1 MRHTRADR
9 ESRGELAMTE
19 TTRRLLLAGAAAA
32 PFAGW
37 VRLADAAT
45 PKDTAV
51 FAKQIDDIISLDPHE
66 SYELSG
72 GEICT
77 NVYDRLL
84 RYEAEDHS
92 KLTGGVA
99 ESWTVS
105 PDGKTLTFKIRP
117 NLKFHSGA
125 PVTVEDV
132 EFSLQRAV
140 LIGKTPAFLF
150 TQLGWTKANIKD
162 QVKASGSDTVTATI
176 AADFAPS
183 LVLSLMSSIVASVV
197 EKKVALAHETNG
209 DLGNGW
215 LKTNSAASGAFK
227 LVSWKANESVT
238 LEAYPGF
245 RLGAPPL
252 KRVVIRHVPEP
263 ASQRLLLEKADAD
276 FARDL
281 TPDQIKP
288 LASNADI
295 KVESFKAANTFYMG
309 LNLGYE
315 PLANPKVRQAMKML
329 VDYDGM
335 VKSFLAGRFF
345 VQQSFLPL
353 GFFGAIAYA
362 PFKLDVEKAKA
373 LLAEA
378 GYKDGFTVKM
388 AAPNVPPWTEISQSV
403 QQTMGQAG
411 IKVSI
416 EPMELKAVIGQYRAR
431 AHQIAMLSWGPDYF
445 DPHTNADSFVHND
458 DNSDNPKVK
467 PIAWRNKWFIPDI
480 TKEMLVA
487 ARELD
492 AAKRAEQYAVLQK
505 KVTDEGPY
513 IFMFQN
519 NIQVARRATTTGY
532 NPGISGDLSYFRN
545 IKKS

>member
-1 MRHTRADR
+1 M
-9 ESRGELAMTE
+9 S
-19 TTRRLLLAGAAAA
+19 RRLLLAGTTAA

-37 VRLADAAT
+37 VRLAGAAT

-72 GEICT
+72 GEICA
-77 NVYDRLL
+77 NVYDRVL

-105 PDGKTLTFKIRP
+105 PDGKTLAFKIRP

-125 PVTVEDV
+125 PVTAEDV
-132 EFSLQRAV
+132 EFSLQRVV
-140 LIGKTPAFLF
+140 LIAKTPAFLL
-150 TQLGWTKANIKD
+150 TQLGWTKATVKD
-162 QVKASGSDTVTATI
+162 LVKASGDTVTAKITE
-176 AADFAPS
+176 DFAPS
-183 LVLSLMSSIVASVV
+183 LVLNLMSSIVASVV

-209 DLGNGW
+209 DMGNGW
-215 LKTNSAASGAFK
+215 LKTNSAASGAFR
-227 LVSWKANESVT
+227 LVAWKANESVS
-238 LEAYPGF
+238 LEANPEF
-245 RLGAPPL
+245 RLGAPSL
-252 KRVVIRHVPEP
+252 KRVVVRHVPEP

-288 LASNADI
+288 LAGNPDI

-345 VQQSFLPL
+345 VQQSFLPI

-362 PFKLDVEKAKA
+362 PFTLDVAKAKA

-378 GYKDGFTVKM
+378 GYAEGFPVKM
-388 AAPNVPPWTEISQSV
+388 AAPNVSPWTEISQSV

-431 AHQIAMLSWGPDYF
+431 NHQIAMLSWGPDYF

-458 DNSDNPKVK
+458 DNSDNPKIK
-467 PIAWRNKWFIPDI
+467 PIAWRNKWLIPDI
-480 TKEMLVA
+480 TKEMLAA

-492 AAKRAEQYAVLQK
+492 TAKRAEEYAMLQK
-505 KVTDEGPY
+505 KVTDDGPY

-519 NIQVARRATTTGY
+519 NIQVARRATATGY
-532 NPGISGDLSYFRN
+532 NPGITGDQSFFRT
-545 IKKS
+545 IRKS

>member
-1 MRHTRADR
+1 AGRVPAACGEPRAQR
-9 ESRGELAMTE
+9 VAL
-19 TTRRLLLAGAAAA
+19 RRTPRPSPTPPPAG
-32 PFAGW
+32 PKPNPRAGGRAGGAG
-37 VRLADAAT
+37 VPPTITAD
-45 PKDTAV
+45 
-51 FAKQIDDIISLDPHE
+51 L
-66 SYELSG
+66 
-72 GEICT
+72 
-77 NVYDRLL
+77 
-84 RYEAEDHS
+84 
-92 KLTGGVA
+92 
-99 ESWTVS
+99 
-105 PDGKTLTFKIRP
+105 
-117 NLKFHSGA
+117 
-125 PVTVEDV
+125 
-132 EFSLQRAV
+132 
-140 LIGKTPAFLF
+140 
-150 TQLGWTKANIKD
+150 
-162 QVKASGSDTVTATI
+162 
-176 AADFAPS
+176 APS
-183 LVLSLMSSIVASVV
+183 LVLSLMTSIVASVV

-238 LEAYPGF
+238 LEANPNF
-245 RLGAPPL
+245 RLGPPGM
-252 KRVVIRHVPEP
+252 KRVVVRHVPEP

-288 LASNADI
+288 LAGNPDI

-309 LNLGYE
+309 LNLGDE

-345 VQQSFLPL
+345 IQQSFLPI

-362 PFKLDVEKAKA
+362 PFTLDVAKARA

-378 GYKDGFTVKM
+378 GYPDGFAVKM
-388 AAPNVPPWTEISQSV
+388 AAPNVSPWTEISQSV

-458 DNSDNPKVK
+458 DNSDNPKAK
-467 PIAWRNKWFIPDI
+467 PIAWPKNWFILEC
-480 TKEMLVA
+480 TKDMMTD
-487 ARELD
+487 ARE
-492 AAKRAEQYAVLQK
+492 
-505 KVTDEGPY
+505 P
-513 IFMFQN
+513 
-519 NIQVARRATTTGY
+519 ATT
-532 NPGISGDLSYFRN
+532 
-545 IKKS
+545 

>member
-1 MRHTRADR
+1 
-9 ESRGELAMTE
+9 MTE
-19 TTRRLLLAGAAAA
+19 MTRRLLLAGTAAA

-51 FAKQIDDIISLDPHE
+51 FAKQIDDIISLDPGE

-72 GEICT
+72 QEICT

-84 RYEAEDHS
+84 RYEAEDLS
-92 KLTGGVA
+92 KLVGGVA

-105 PDGKTLTFKIRP
+105 PDGKTFTFKIRP
-117 NLKFHSGA
+117 NLKFQSGG
-125 PVTVEDV
+125 PVTAEDV
-132 EFSLQRAV
+132 EFSLQRVV
-140 LIGKTPAFLF
+140 LIDKTPAFLL
-150 TQLGWTKANIKD
+150 TQLGWSKATVKD
-162 QVKASGSDTVTATI
+162 
-176 AADFAPS
+176 
-183 LVLSLMSSIVASVV
+183 LV
-197 EKKVALAHETNG
+197 KVALAHETNG
-209 DLGNGW
+209 DMGNGW

-227 LVSWKANESVT
+227 LVSWKANESVS

-252 KRVVIRHVPEP
+252 KRVVVRHVPEP

-288 LASNADI
+288 LAGNPDI

-362 PFKLDVEKAKA
+362 PFKLDVAKAQA

-388 AAPNVPPWTEISQSV
+388 AAPNAPPWTEISQSV

-458 DNSDNPKVK
+458 DNSDTPKSK

-480 TKEMLVA
+480 TKEMLA
-487 ARELD
+487 AAKEVD
-492 AAKRAEQYAVLQK
+492 TAKRAEQYAALQK
-505 KVTDEGPY
+505 KVTDDGPY

-519 NIQVARRATTTGY
+519 NLQVARRATATGY
-532 NPGISGDLSYFRN
+532 NPGITEDLNFFRT
-545 IKKS
+545 IRKS

>member
-1 MRHTRADR
+1 
-9 ESRGELAMTE
+9 MTE
-19 TTRRLLLAGAAAA
+19 MTRRLLLAGTAAA

-37 VRLADAAT
+37 GRLAEGAT

-51 FAKQIDDIISLDPHE
+51 IAKQIDDIITLDPGE
-66 SYELSG
+66 AYELSG
-72 GEICT
+72 NEICT

-84 RYEAEDHS
+84 RYEAEDLS
-92 KLTGGVA
+92 KLVGGVA

-105 PDGKTLTFKIRP
+105 PDGKTFTFKIRP
-117 NLKFHSGA
+117 NLKFQSGA
-125 PVTVEDV
+125 PVTAEDV
-132 EFSLQRAV
+132 EFSLQRVV
-140 LIGKTPAFLF
+140 LMNKTAAFLL
-150 TQLGWTKANIKD
+150 TQLGWSKD
-162 QVKASGSDTVTATI
+162 TVKDLVKASGDTLTFKITE
-176 AADFAPS
+176 DFAPS
-183 LVLSLMSSIVASVV
+183 LVLNLMTSIVASVV

-209 DLGNGW
+209 DMGNGW

-227 LVSWKANESVT
+227 LVSWKANESVS
-238 LEAYPGF
+238 LEANPGF
-245 RLGAPPL
+245 RLGAPGV
-252 KRVVIRHVPEP
+252 KRVVVRHVPEP

-276 FARDL
+276 FVRDL

-288 LASNADI
+288 LAGNPDI

-362 PFKLDVEKAKA
+362 PFKLDVAKAKA

-378 GYKDGFTVKM
+378 GYKDGFTVRM
-388 AAPNVPPWTEISQSV
+388 AAPNAPPWTEISQSV

-416 EPMELKAVIGQYRAR
+416 EPMELKAVISQYRGAR
-431 AHQIAMLSWGPDYF
+431 TPDRHALVGPGLFRPAHQRRQLRAQRRQLRHAEDQ
-445 DPHTNADSFVHND
+445 ADRLAQQVVH
-458 DNSDNPKVK
+458 P
-467 PIAWRNKWFIPDI
+467 RGHQG
-480 TKEMLVA
+480 
-487 ARELD
+487 D
-492 AAKRAEQYAVLQK
+492 AGRG
-505 KVTDEGPY
+505 EGAGCR
-513 IFMFQN
+513 Q
-519 NIQVARRATTTGY
+519 ARRA
-532 NPGISGDLSYFRN
+532 IRRAAEEGDGRGPVHLHVPEQQPDGAARDGHRVQPRHHRGPALLPHHPEVLTR
-545 IKKS
+545 

>member
-1 MRHTRADR
+1 MLT
-9 ESRGELAMTE
+9 MTE
-19 TTRRLLLAGAAAA
+19 MTRRLLLAGAAAA

-77 NVYDRLL
+77 NVYDRVL

-92 KLTGGVA
+92 KLVGGVA

-117 NLKFHSGA
+117 SLKFHSGA

-150 TQLGWTKANIKD
+150 TQLGWSKTTVKD
-162 QVKASGSDTVTATI
+162 LVKASGAETVTAPIT
-176 AADFAPS
+176 ADFAPS
-183 LVLSLMSSIVASVV
+183 LVLNLMSSIVASVV

-215 LKTNSAASGAFK
+215 LKTNSAASGAFR

-238 LEAYPGF
+238 LEANPNF
-245 RLGAPPL
+245 RLGAPPM
-252 KRVVIRHVPEP
+252 KRVVVRHVPEP

-288 LASNADI
+288 RAGNPDI

-309 LNLGYE
+309 LNLGFE

-353 GFFGAIAYA
+353 GFFGAIEYV
-362 PFKLDVEKAKA
+362 PFKLDVAKAKA

-378 GYKDGFTVKM
+378 GYKDGFTVRM
-388 AAPNVPPWTEISQSV
+388 AAPNAPPWTEISQSV

-445 DPHTNADSFVHND
+445 DPHTNADTFVHND
-458 DNSDNPKVK
+458 DNSDTPKIK

-480 TKEMLVA
+480 TKEMLA
-487 ARELD
+487 AAKELD
-492 AAKRAEQYAVLQK
+492 TGKRAEQYAALQK

-519 NIQVARRATTTGY
+519 NSQVARRVTATGFS
-532 NPGISGDLSYFRN
+532 PGITED
-545 IKKS
+545 